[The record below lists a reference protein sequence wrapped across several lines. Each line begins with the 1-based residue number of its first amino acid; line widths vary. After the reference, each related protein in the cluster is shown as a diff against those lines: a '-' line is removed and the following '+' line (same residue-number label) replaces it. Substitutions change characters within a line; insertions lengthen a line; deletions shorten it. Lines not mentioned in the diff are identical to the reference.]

1 MNRKGG
7 KKERKSS
14 GSPAP
19 PELPRQL
26 VFVLALSAVCAV
38 TRPPPGATWDGGAE
52 WLESLLKILGLDKD
66 GVPPDV
72 EPSYVTAVARELNE
86 WSGAEERALA
96 QTLVHASLATGS
108 DEKKLA
114 YTASERAMAHRT
126 LTLLGLD
133 AADLL
138 PRAEADVSEKLMTA
152 LDKNN
157 AEEVEEAREK
167 QKHGWGGA
175 LGRGLGES
183 YPLSDLRR

>member
-1 MNRKGG
+1 MNTD
-7 KKERKSS
+7 KKKAKESS
-14 GSPAP
+14 ESPAP

-26 VFVLALSAVCAV
+26 IFVLALSAVCAV
-38 TRPPPGATWDGGAE
+38 TRPPPGATWDAGPA
-52 WLESLLKILGLDKD
+52 WLDSLLKILGLDKD
-66 GVPPDV
+66 CVPPDV
-72 EPSYVTAVARELNE
+72 EPSYVTAAARELNE

-138 PRAEADVSEKLMTA
+138 PRAELDVSEKLMTA

-157 AEEVEEAREK
+157 KEEVEEARDK

-175 LGRGLGES
+175 LGRGLGE
-183 YPLSDLRR
+183 

>member
-1 MNRKGG
+1 MTGTDVKKKG
-7 KKERKSS
+7 S

-26 VFVLALSAVCAV
+26 IFVLALSAVSAV
-38 TRPPPGATWDGGAE
+38 TRPPPGATWDGGAA
-52 WLESLLKILGLDKD
+52 WLDSLLKILGLDKD
-66 GVPPDV
+66 CVPPDV
-72 EPSYVTAVARELNE
+72 EPAYVTAAARELNE

-138 PRAEADVSEKLMTA
+138 PRAELDVSEKLMTA
-152 LDKNN
+152 LDK
-157 AEEVEEAREK
+157 EHKGEVEEARDK

-175 LGRGLGES
+175 LGRGLGEFS
-183 YPLSDLRR
+183 ATFQN